1 MGYNNIM
8 NNTNLKKTI
17 VLIALLTVF
26 SFITLLLLEAFHGEL
41 SLGELLSFY
50 ASIFGALITLV
61 GVVMTLNYQTR
72 QSMSDD
78 EIKYKPILK
87 IDYVSTDYED
97 FIGRREIPILFPTSL
112 FPSKYP
118 INEVDQGIREEP
130 YYYQHKE
137 NAEFHLIIKNKGRG
151 EATAV
156 SLDSAK
162 IEDVS
167 WDEESHLYIGTS
179 LPLSLGDELLIDDRV
194 DIIVTFPKFLFLK
207 KDEDYNSIFI
217 ELTLSYDDMFERNR
231 RKLTI
236 LSEFRIEPLEKEN
249 TPLFY
254 KDGYDYYQVEVRYMG
269 SQQKIEGQ

>member
-26 SFITLLLLEAFHGEL
+26 SFITPLLLEAFHGEL

-78 EIKYKPILK
+78 EVKYKPILK
-87 IDYVSTDYED
+87 IDSVSTECKD
-97 FIGRREIPILFPTSL
+97 FIGRREVPILFPRSYL
-112 FPSKYP
+112 K
-118 INEVDQGIREEP
+118 NEVVQGVWEDP
-130 YYYQHKE
+130 YYYQYNE
-137 NAEFHLIIKNKGRG
+137 NTEFHMFIKNKGRG

>member
-1 MGYNNIM
+1 M

-61 GVVMTLNYQTR
+61 GVIMTLNYQTR

-87 IDYVSTDYED
+87 IDSVSTEYED
-97 FIGRREIPILFPTSL
+97 FIGRRKIPILFPVS
-112 FPSKYP
+112 YP
-118 INEVDQGIREEP
+118 INEVEQGVWEDP
-130 YYYQHKE
+130 HYYQYNE

-167 WDEESHLYIGTS
+167 WDEESHLYIGTN

-207 KDEDYNSIFI
+207 KDEDYNRIFI

-249 TPLFY
+249 TPHFY

>member
-26 SFITLLLLEAFHGEL
+26 SFITPLLLDTFLGGL

-50 ASIFGALITLV
+50 ASIFGTLITLV

-87 IDYVSTDYED
+87 IDSVPTECKD
-97 FIGRREIPILFPTSL
+97 FIGRREVPILFP
-112 FPSKYP
+112 PSYS
-118 INEVDQGIREEP
+118 INEFDQGDLKDP
-130 YYYQHKE
+130 YYYQYNE
-137 NAEFHLIIKNKGRG
+137 NTEFHMIIKNKGRG

-207 KDEDYNSIFI
+207 KDEDYNRIFI

-236 LSEFRIEPLEKEN
+236 LSEFRIEPLEKES

>member
-17 VLIALLTVF
+17 VLLIVF
-26 SFITLLLLEAFHGEL
+26 AFITPFLLKAFYGEL
-41 SLGELLSFY
+41 SLGDSLSFY
-50 ASIFGALITLV
+50 ASIFGSIITLV

-87 IDYVSTDYED
+87 IDSVSTECKD
-97 FIGRREIPILFPTSL
+97 FIGRREIPILFPS
-112 FPSKYP
+112 SYS
-118 INEVDQGIREEP
+118 INE
-130 YYYQHKE
+130 
-137 NAEFHLIIKNKGRG
+137 NTEFHMFIKNKGRG

-249 TPLFY
+249 TPHFY

>member
-1 MGYNNIM
+1 M
-8 NNTNLKKTI
+8 I
-17 VLIALLTVF
+17 VFAFITPFLLT
-26 SFITLLLLEAFHGEL
+26 AFYGEL
-41 SLGELLSFY
+41 SLGDSLSFY
-50 ASIFGALITLV
+50 ASIFGSIITLV
-61 GVVMTLNYQTR
+61 GVIMTLNYQTR

-87 IDYVSTDYED
+87 IDSVSTEYED
-97 FIGRREIPILFPTSL
+97 FIGRRKIPILFPVS
-112 FPSKYP
+112 YP
-118 INEVDQGIREEP
+118 INEVEQGVWEDP
-130 YYYQHKE
+130 HYYQYNE

-167 WDEESHLYIGTS
+167 WDEESHLYIGTN

-207 KDEDYNSIFI
+207 KDEDYNRIFI

-249 TPLFY
+249 TPHFY

>member
-17 VLIALLTVF
+17 ALFTVF
-26 SFITLLLLEAFHGEL
+26 SFITPLLLKAFHGEL

-87 IDYVSTDYED
+87 IDSVSTECKD

-118 INEVDQGIREEP
+118 KNEVDQGIREEP
-130 YYYQHKE
+130 YYYQHNE

-162 IEDVS
+162 IENVS
-167 WDEESHLYIGTS
+167 WDKESDLYIGTN

-207 KDEDYNSIFI
+207 KDKDYIIFI
-217 ELTLSYDDMFERNR
+217 ELTLSYGDMFERNR

-236 LSEFRIEPLEKEN
+236 LSEFQINPLKKVN
-249 TPLFY
+249 TSYFY
-254 KDGYDYYQVEVRYMG
+254 KDGYDYYQVEVRYKG
-269 SQQKIEGQ
+269 SQQTKDNRL

>member
-61 GVVMTLNYQTR
+61 GVIMTLNYQTR

-87 IDYVSTDYED
+87 IDSVSTEYED
-97 FIGRREIPILFPTSL
+97 FIGRRKIPILFPVS
-112 FPSKYP
+112 YP
-118 INEVDQGIREEP
+118 INEVEQGVWEDP
-130 YYYQHKE
+130 HYYQYNE

-167 WDEESHLYIGTS
+167 WDEESHLYIGTN

-207 KDEDYNSIFI
+207 KDEDYNRIFI
-217 ELTLSYDDMFERNR
+217 
-231 RKLTI
+231 
-236 LSEFRIEPLEKEN
+236 
-249 TPLFY
+249 
-254 KDGYDYYQVEVRYMG
+254 
-269 SQQKIEGQ
+269 

>member
-8 NNTNLKKTI
+8 NNTNFKKTI
-17 VLIALLTVF
+17 VWIALLTVF
-26 SFITLLLLEAFHGEL
+26 SFITPFLLEAFHGEL

-87 IDYVSTDYED
+87 IDSVSTGCVD
-97 FIGRREIPILFPTSL
+97 FIGRREIPILFP
-112 FPSKYP
+112 PSYS
-118 INEVDQGIREEP
+118 INEVEQGVREAS
-130 YYYQHKE
+130 YYYRY
-137 NAEFHLIIKNKGRG
+137 AEFHMIIKNKGRG

-167 WDEESHLYIGTS
+167 WDEKSHLYIGTS
-179 LPLSLGDELLIDDRV
+179 LPFSLSDELLVDEPF

-217 ELTLSYDDMFERNR
+217 ELTLSYNDMFERNR

-236 LSEFRIEPLEKEN
+236 LSEFRIDPFKKEN
-249 TPLFY
+249 TPHFY

>member
-1 MGYNNIM
+1 M

-17 VLIALLTVF
+17 VLLIVFAVITPFLLT
-26 SFITLLLLEAFHGEL
+26 AFYGEL
-41 SLGELLSFY
+41 SLGDSLSFY
-50 ASIFGALITLV
+50 ASIFGSIITLV
-61 GVVMTLNYQTR
+61 GVIMTLNYQTR

-87 IDYVSTDYED
+87 IDSVSTEYED
-97 FIGRREIPILFPTSL
+97 FIGRRKIPILFPVS
-112 FPSKYP
+112 YP
-118 INEVDQGIREEP
+118 INEVEQGVWEDP
-130 YYYQHKE
+130 HYYQYNE

-167 WDEESHLYIGTS
+167 WDEESHLYIGTN

-207 KDEDYNSIFI
+207 KDEDYNRIFI

-249 TPLFY
+249 TPHFY

>member
-1 MGYNNIM
+1 MGYNSIM

-17 VLIALLTVF
+17 VLLIVFAFITPFLLT
-26 SFITLLLLEAFHGEL
+26 AFYGEL
-41 SLGELLSFY
+41 SLGDSLSFY
-50 ASIFGALITLV
+50 ASIFGSIITLV
-61 GVVMTLNYQTR
+61 GVIMTLNYQTR

-87 IDYVSTDYED
+87 IDSVSTEYED
-97 FIGRREIPILFPTSL
+97 FIGRRKIPILFPVS
-112 FPSKYP
+112 YP
-118 INEVDQGIREEP
+118 INEVEQGVWEDP
-130 YYYQHKE
+130 HYYQYNE

-167 WDEESHLYIGTS
+167 WDEESHLYIGTN

-207 KDEDYNSIFI
+207 KDEDYNRIFI

-249 TPLFY
+249 TPHFY

>member
-8 NNTNLKKTI
+8 NNTNFKKT
-17 VLIALLTVF
+17 IALLTVF
-26 SFITLLLLEAFHGEL
+26 SFITPLLLEAFHGEL

-61 GVVMTLNYQTR
+61 GVVMTLIYQTR

-87 IDYVSTDYED
+87 IDYVSKDYED
-97 FIGRREIPILFPTSL
+97 FIGRREIPIL

-167 WDEESHLYIGTS
+167 WDEKSHLYIGTS
-179 LPLSLGDELLIDDRV
+179 LPFSLSDELLVDEPF

-217 ELTLSYDDMFERNR
+217 ELTLSYNDMFERNR

-236 LSEFRIEPLEKEN
+236 LSEFRIDPFKKEN
-249 TPLFY
+249 TPHFY